1 MRLTL
6 SPVPTWY
13 RGEQLL
19 AAAEFVGRRRA
30 CESRVGMSID
40 VREQL
45 TLPDLTAQFRYTAH
59 SHRGAVRKLNED
71 SFLAALPLF
80 VVADGMG
87 GHSFG
92 DRASQAAIA
101 AFAAAFETDDPAAAQ
116 RVLDT
121 IRLANDAVLELTA
134 GEGPGGA
141 ISGTTLTGMAF
152 VDVGGDSN
160 YHWMAFNVGDSRTYS
175 WDGRTLSQ
183 MSVDHSAVQELVDL
197 GHITKREAE
206 RHPDRNIVTRALG
219 ADGEVDPDVWL
230 LPAKGHQTFLLCS
243 DGLTKEL
250 SDDEIA
256 RIMVFHYAEVL
267 RDNDALP
274 MTLAERLVN
283 AAVAAGGSDNVT
295 VVVVESD
302 MIGAALVGAGSPE
315 DTVDRNAMSN
325 QLEETRPRA

>member
-1 MRLTL
+1 
-6 SPVPTWY
+6 
-13 RGEQLL
+13 
-19 AAAEFVGRRRA
+19 
-30 CESRVGMSID
+30 MSID
-40 VREQL
+40 VRHEL
-45 TLPDLTAQFRYTAH
+45 SLPDVTARFTFSAH
-59 SHRGAVRKLNED
+59 SDRGAVRKLNED
-71 SFLAALPLF
+71 SFLASVPLF

-101 AFAAAFETDDPAAAQ
+101 AFSGAFTTDDPAAAQ
-116 RVLDT
+116 HVLDT
-121 IRLANDAVLELTA
+121 IRLANDSVLELTA

-152 VDVGGDSN
+152 VDVGGENN

-197 GHITKREAE
+197 GHITKRQAE
-206 RHPDRNIVTRALG
+206 KHPDRNIVTRALG

-256 RIMVFHYAEVL
+256 RIIVFHHAEVL
-267 RDNDALP
+267 RETDRLP
-274 MTLAERLVN
+274 LTLAERLVN

-302 MIGAALVGAGSPE
+302 MVGATVVGVSVD
-315 DTVDRNAMSN
+315 DTVDRDAMARN
-325 QLEETRPRA
+325 LEETRPRA